1 MTDSFIVFPKIKKNQ
16 TIWNFVLNNRLL
28 LLIIIVFSH
37 LFIASC
43 ANHQLVRNLEL
54 WQDRLDVV
62 RELSEYRIKGS
73 LSLLVNR
80 SSFVGSF
87 DCFNDNFSS
96 EFIIRDYFGKPV
108 LTFDPNHPEL
118 TANNSAFKTLENKFM
133 LINDSEFNIF
143 NSLLAFPG
151 NIEQDR
157 LIYDN
162 RGWLIQVKYPEWTVN
177 YESYQTLNGLVIPK
191 KITIKGR
198 SFRLTLV
205 NSVLEI

>member
-1 MTDSFIVFPKIKKNQ
+1 VVPKIKKNQ

-43 ANHQLVRNLEL
+43 ANHQLVRNSEL
-54 WQDRLDVV
+54 WQDRLDAIGG
-62 RELSEYRIKGS
+62 LSEYRIKGS
-73 LSLLVNR
+73 LSLLMNR

-87 DCFNDNFSS
+87 DCFNDNISS
-96 EFIIRDYFGKPV
+96 KFIVRDYFGKLV
-108 LTFDPNHPEL
+108 LTFDPNHSEL
-118 TANNSAFKTLENKFM
+118 TANNSAFDALENKFI
-133 LINDSEFNIF
+133 LINDSEFNIL

-157 LIYDN
+157 LIYDDK
-162 RGWLIQVKYPEWTVN
+162 GWLIQVKYPEWTIH

-191 KITIKGR
+191 KITIKGQ

>member
-1 MTDSFIVFPKIKKNQ
+1 MFPKIKKIQ
-16 TIWNFVLNNRLL
+16 KVWNFVLNNRLL

-43 ANHQLVRNLEL
+43 ANHQLVRNSEL

-62 RELSEYRIKGS
+62 SGLSEYRIKGS
-73 LSLLVNR
+73 LSLLMNR

-87 DCFNDNFSS
+87 DCFKGNFASK
-96 EFIIRDYFGKPV
+96 FILRDYFGKPV

-118 TANNSAFKTLENKFM
+118 IVNDSAFDALKNNF
-133 LINDSEFNIF
+133 IFNNDNEFNILS
-143 NSLLAFPG
+143 SLLALPV

-157 LIYDN
+157 LIYDDK
-162 RGWLIQVKYPEWTVN
+162 GWLIQVKYPEWTVH
-177 YESYQTLNGLVIPK
+177 YESYQTLKGLVIPK

>member
-1 MTDSFIVFPKIKKNQ
+1 M
-16 TIWNFVLNNRLL
+16 

-43 ANHQLVRNLEL
+43 ANHQLVRNSEL
-54 WQDRLDVV
+54 WQERLHVV
-62 RELSEYRIKGS
+62 NGLSEYRIKGS
-73 LSLLVNR
+73 LSLLMNH

-87 DCFNDNFSS
+87 DCFKDKYSS
-96 EFIIRDYFGKPV
+96 KFIVRDYFGKPV

-118 TANNSAFKTLENKFM
+118 IANDSAFDVLKNNMIFN
-133 LINDSEFNIF
+133 NDNEFDIL
-143 NSLLAFPG
+143 NSLLALPV

-157 LIYDN
+157 LIYDDQ
-162 RGWLIQVKYPEWTVN
+162 GWLIQVKYPEWTVH
-177 YESYQTLNGLVIPK
+177 YKSYQTLNGLVIPK

-198 SFRLTLV
+198 SYRLTLV

>member
-1 MTDSFIVFPKIKKNQ
+1 
-16 TIWNFVLNNRLL
+16 L

-43 ANHQLVRNLEL
+43 ANHQLVRNSEL
-54 WQDRLDVV
+54 WQERLDVV
-62 RELSEYRIKGS
+62 NGLSEYRIKGS
-73 LSLLVNR
+73 LSLLMNR

-87 DCFNDNFSS
+87 DCVKGNFASK
-96 EFIIRDYFGKPV
+96 FIVHDYFGKPV

-118 TANNSAFKTLENKFM
+118 TANNSVFDALENKFI
-133 LINDSEFNIF
+133 LINNSEFNIL
-143 NSLLAFPG
+143 NSLLALPI

-157 LIYDN
+157 LIYDDK
-162 RGWLIQVKYPEWTVN
+162 GWLIQVKYPEWTVH

-191 KITIKGR
+191 KITIIGR

>member
-1 MTDSFIVFPKIKKNQ
+1 
-16 TIWNFVLNNRLL
+16 L

>member
-1 MTDSFIVFPKIKKNQ
+1 MFPKIKKIQ
-16 TIWNFVLNNRLL
+16 KVWNVVLNNRLL

-43 ANHQLVRNLEL
+43 ANHQLVRNSEL
-54 WQDRLDVV
+54 WQERLHVV
-62 RELSEYRIKGS
+62 NGLSEYRIKGS
-73 LSLLVNR
+73 LSLLMNH

-87 DCFNDNFSS
+87 DCFKDKYSS
-96 EFIIRDYFGKPV
+96 KFIVRDYFGKPV

-118 TANNSAFKTLENKFM
+118 IANDSAFDVLKNNMIFN
-133 LINDSEFNIF
+133 NDNEFDIL
-143 NSLLAFPG
+143 NSLLAFPV

-157 LIYDN
+157 LIYDDQ
-162 RGWLIQVKYPEWTVN
+162 GWLIQVKYPEWTVH
-177 YESYQTLNGLVIPK
+177 YKSYQTLNGLVIPK

-198 SFRLTLV
+198 SYRLTLV

>member
-1 MTDSFIVFPKIKKNQ
+1 VFPKIKKIQ
-16 TIWNFVLNNRLL
+16 KVWNFVLNNRLL

-43 ANHQLVRNLEL
+43 ANHQLVRNSEL

-62 RELSEYRIKGS
+62 SGLSEYRIKGS
-73 LSLLVNR
+73 LSLLMNR
-80 SSFVGSF
+80 SSFMGSF
-87 DCFNDNFSS
+87 DCFKGNFASK
-96 EFIIRDYFGKPV
+96 FIIRDYFGKPV

-118 TANNSAFKTLENKFM
+118 TVNDSVFDALKNNFI
-133 LINDSEFNIF
+133 LINDSEFNIL

-157 LIYDN
+157 LIYDDK
-162 RGWLIQVKYPEWTVN
+162 GWLIQVKYPEWTVH

>member
-1 MTDSFIVFPKIKKNQ
+1 VFPKIKKNQ

>member
-1 MTDSFIVFPKIKKNQ
+1 
-16 TIWNFVLNNRLL
+16 
-28 LLIIIVFSH
+28 
-37 LFIASC
+37 
-43 ANHQLVRNLEL
+43 
-54 WQDRLDVV
+54 
-62 RELSEYRIKGS
+62 
-73 LSLLVNR
+73 
-80 SSFVGSF
+80 
-87 DCFNDNFSS
+87 
-96 EFIIRDYFGKPV
+96 KPV

-118 TANNSAFKTLENKFM
+118 TVNDSVFDALKNNFI
-133 LINDSEFNIF
+133 LINDSEFNIL

-157 LIYDN
+157 LIYDDK
-162 RGWLIQVKYPEWTVN
+162 GWLIQVKYPEWTVH